1 MEKIFLAIV
10 MFTTILIIVAVIV
23 FGVIG
28 TALVTYW
35 NLSEN
40 VIPKCKELISKFK
53 ERGSYAL
60 YDIWAEISSN
70 INWWW
75 RLNKTIIIFCLCTG
89 IPILVISSIIF
100 YVLFFKGWGGNLLPQ

>member
-1 MEKIFLAIV
+1 MGNIFLAIL
-10 MFTTILIIVAVIV
+10 MFMVIV
-23 FGVIG
+23 LIVTFIIFVVVM
-28 TALVTYW
+28 TALTTYW
-35 NLSEN
+35 SLSEN
-40 VIPKCKELISKFK
+40 VIPKCKELIRKFK
-53 ERGSYAL
+53 ERGNYAL

-75 RLNKTIIIFCLCTG
+75 RQHKTIIIFCVCIG